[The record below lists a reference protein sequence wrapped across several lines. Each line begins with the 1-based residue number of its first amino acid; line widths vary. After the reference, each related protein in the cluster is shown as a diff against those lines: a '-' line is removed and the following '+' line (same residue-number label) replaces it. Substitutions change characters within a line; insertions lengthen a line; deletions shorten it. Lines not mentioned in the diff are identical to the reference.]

1 VGETFGVEATLDD
14 RDGELADVVALLPGQ
29 AGPAHR
35 RLVER
40 GDPLRGDLAGEPLQP
55 EIGGAS
61 RRQRDLLLEDDL
73 HERRKALRPV
83 PERRR
88 SEPVDHRGK
97 MGVAVAKL
105 CDALGERLGGQLERH
120 VNLTIQATRL

>member
-1 VGETFGVEATLDD
+1 MGETFGVEATLDD
-14 RDGELADVVALLPGQ
+14 RDGELADVVALLPRQ

-40 GDPLRGDLAGEPLQP
+40 GDPLWRDFAREPLQP

-88 SEPVDHRGK
+88 
-97 MGVAVAKL
+97 AVARHDRGEMRIPPGEL
-105 CDALGERLGGQLERH
+105 SDALGERLGGQLERH

>member
-1 VGETFGVEATLDD
+1 MGETFGVEATLDD
-14 RDGELADVVALLPGQ
+14 RDGELADVVALLPRQ
-29 AGPAHR
+29 AGPTHR

-40 GDPLRGDLAGEPLQP
+40 DDPLRRDLAGEPLQP

-88 SEPVDHRGK
+88 
-97 MGVAVAKL
+97 AVARH
-105 CDALGERLGGQLERH
+105 DRGEMRIPPRELGDSLGQRVGGQLKRH
-120 VNLTIQATRL
+120 VYPTLHATSL